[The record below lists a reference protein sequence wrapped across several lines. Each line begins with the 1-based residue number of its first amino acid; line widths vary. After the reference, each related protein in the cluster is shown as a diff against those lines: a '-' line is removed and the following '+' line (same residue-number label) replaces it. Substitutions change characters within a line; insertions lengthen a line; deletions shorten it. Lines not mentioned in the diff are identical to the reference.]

1 MLFFTVFVS
10 AFINFLQEIY
20 DEAETSDEE
29 VWSVMKAP
37 AIFLSEK
44 NARAMK
50 PMCASHCRP
59 IATES
64 DDMYSDISDEE
75 CYKNVSFI

>member
-1 MLFFTVFVS
+1 
-10 AFINFLQEIY
+10 
-20 DEAETSDEE
+20 
-29 VWSVMKAP
+29 MKAP

-50 PMCASHCRP
+50 PRCASYCRP
-59 IATES
+59 IATEP